1 MLVSIYLGT
10 LLRQL
15 IAAAMDAN
23 DHPDRDE
30 NWDRL
35 IAIGC
40 LVLALAVIFTKAK
53 AEWTNSRLAS
63 NRRARPGST
72 NNASRPSD

>member
-15 IAAAMDAN
+15 IAAAMDSD
-23 DHPDRDE
+23 DHPNRDE
-30 NWDRL
+30 NWNRL

-40 LVLALAVIFTKAK
+40 LILALAVIFKKAR

-63 NRRARPGST
+63 NSHARPGST
-72 NNASRPSD
+72 NNA